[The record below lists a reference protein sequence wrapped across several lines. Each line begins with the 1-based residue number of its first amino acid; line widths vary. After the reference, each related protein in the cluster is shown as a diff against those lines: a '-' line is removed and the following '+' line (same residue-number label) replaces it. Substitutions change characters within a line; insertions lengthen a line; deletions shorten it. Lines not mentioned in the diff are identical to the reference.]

1 MPYLANIDGIIW
13 LVIIVVSIIAQIVK
27 AGKKA
32 AEKAAA
38 NAPQT
43 ESPRSATAERRETRS
58 AAQRTTAPRP
68 KTARDRTDELR
79 QFFESLGV
87 PTQELAPAPPPPPRP
102 RAKPA
107 KASPSPQPV
116 ATRKAQPHR
125 DTESVELENLDRG
138 ESAYTREFRQLLQQE
153 NTQRQAVV
161 LREILGPPLALR

>member
-32 AEKAAA
+32 GKKTAE

-43 ESPRSATAERRETRS
+43 ATPRSATAERRETRS

-87 PTQELAPAPPPPPRP
+87 PTQELAPTPPPQPRRPRPKPAKAPPPP
-102 RAKPA
+102 
-107 KASPSPQPV
+107 PV
-116 ATRKAQPHR
+116 ATRKAQPRR

-138 ESAYTREFRQLLQQE
+138 EPAHTREFRQLLQQE
-153 NTQRQAVV
+153 NSQRQAIV

>member
-87 PTQELAPAPPPPPRP
+87 PTQELAPAPPPRPRP
-102 RAKPA
+102 KPA
-107 KASPSPQPV
+107 KVSPSPQPV
-116 ATRKAQPHR
+116 ATRKAQPRR

-138 ESAYTREFRQLLQQE
+138 ESAHTREFRQLLQQE
-153 NTQRQAVV
+153 NSQRQAIV